1 MRGRGSKY
9 EVGRYIQSGSVV
21 STEHLVGI
29 SLYEPTELVM
39 SAAAGT
45 PLDDIR
51 NILAEHGQQLAFEP
65 IDLGPAL
72 GTHTGQSSIG
82 GVFAT
87 NLSGSRRIQVGAAR
101 DHLLGVTCVNG
112 WGEAFKS
119 GGRVMKNVTG
129 YDLCKAVAGSWGTLA
144 VVTEVT
150 MKVLPQA
157 AETRTL
163 LCFGLPDQTAVDV
176 MTLCLGTPFEVSG
189 TVHLQAPLAA
199 KLSDQDV
206 ARGAAAVTAIRIENF
221 PSPARYRI
229 GKLKDRLA
237 AYSPSVELD
246 NARSRIFWEEI
257 RTLARLR
264 LVQPPAVA
272 HLHHAVARR
281 EARRRHRPHPRYPR
295 RLRLVR
301 RADLARGASH
311 HRRRHR
317 GDPPRHRRIWRP
329 RHADP
334 RRARN
339 ARERRRVP
347 AARAVARSPH
357 HAAESCVRSGRNS
370 QSWPHVSRGLGLTM
384 HTNFSHEQLQDPT
397 IARADAMLKRCVHC
411 GFCTATCPTYVLLGD
426 ERDSPRGRIYLIKEM
441 FEQGT
446 VTAPVSYHI
455 DRCLSCL
462 SCMTTCPSGVDYMHL
477 VDLARI
483 RIDHKRSPA
492 QKTTRWLLAKTLPN
506 PGRFRIALLFGWLAR
521 PFRGLFSALGMKTGA
536 AALALAPSRLP
547 SLKTPKRESLVRPAG
562 APVKRVALLLGCVQD
577 VLEPSINQA
586 AIRLLRRHGVEVV
599 MPTEEACCGALQ
611 HQLGRED
618 EAHKAARRNVDAW
631 SSALRE
637 GPLDA
642 ILTTA
647 SGCGTMIKDYGHLL
661 ARDRGYAER
670 ATDMSRIARDIS
682 EFIYELGLLPPL
694 AWTSLRVAY
703 HSACSL
709 EHGQQVGNEPR
720 SLLSQAGFTV
730 LEVPEGHICC
740 GSAGT
745 YNMLQPELSGQLR
758 DRKLKNIASVKPDLI
773 ATGNIGCMTQ
783 LQRGSGV
790 PVVHTVELLDWATGG
805 PCPKPLEK
813 LKDKVHPIQSLMEL
827 AGAR

>member
-1 MRGRGSKY
+1 
-9 EVGRYIQSGSVV
+9 
-21 STEHLVGI
+21 
-29 SLYEPTELVM
+29 
-39 SAAAGT
+39 
-45 PLDDIR
+45 
-51 NILAEHGQQLAFEP
+51 
-65 IDLGPAL
+65 
-72 GTHTGQSSIG
+72 
-82 GVFAT
+82 
-87 NLSGSRRIQVGAAR
+87 
-101 DHLLGVTCVNG
+101 
-112 WGEAFKS
+112 
-119 GGRVMKNVTG
+119 
-129 YDLCKAVAGSWGTLA
+129 
-144 VVTEVT
+144 
-150 MKVLPQA
+150 
-157 AETRTL
+157 
-163 LCFGLPDQTAVDV
+163 
-176 MTLCLGTPFEVSG
+176 
-189 TVHLQAPLAA
+189 
-199 KLSDQDV
+199 
-206 ARGAAAVTAIRIENF
+206 
-221 PSPARYRI
+221 
-229 GKLKDRLA
+229 
-237 AYSPSVELD
+237 
-246 NARSRIFWEEI
+246 
-257 RTLARLR
+257 
-264 LVQPPAVA
+264 
-272 HLHHAVARR
+272 
-281 EARRRHRPHPRYPR
+281 
-295 RLRLVR
+295 
-301 RADLARGASH
+301 
-311 HRRRHR
+311 
-317 GDPPRHRRIWRP
+317 
-329 RHADP
+329 
-334 RRARN
+334 
-339 ARERRRVP
+339 
-347 AARAVARSPH
+347 
-357 HAAESCVRSGRNS
+357 
-370 QSWPHVSRGLGLTM
+370 M

-521 PFRGLFSALGMKTGA
+521 PFRGLLSALGMKTGA

-586 AIRLLRRHGVEVV
+586 AIRLLKRHGVEVV

-611 HQLGRED
+611 HHLGHEN

-773 ATGNIGCMTQ
+773 AHGNIGCMTQ
-783 LQRGSGV
+783 LQRGSAV
-790 PVVHTVELLDWATGG
+790 PMVHTVELLDWATGG

>member
-1 MRGRGSKY
+1 MREISDLVAEAANAKIPLEVRGRGSKY

-87 NLSGSRRIQVGAAR
+87 NLSGSRRIQAGAAR

-112 WGEAFKS
+112 WGEPFKS

-129 YDLCKAVAGSWGTLA
+129 YDLCKAVAGSWGTFA

-257 RTLARLR
+257 RTLRAFASSNRPLWR
-264 LVQPPAVA
+264 ISTTPSRA
-272 HLHHAVARR
+272 R
-281 EARRRHRPHPRYPR
+281 EARRRHRPHPRHPR

-301 RADLARGASH
+301 RADLARGAGH
-311 HRRRHR
+311 HRRRHG

-329 RHADP
+329 CHADP
-334 RRARN
+334 RRARD
-339 ARERRRVP
+339 ARQRRRVP
-347 AARAVARSPH
+347 AARAVARGAH
-357 HAAESCVRSGRNS
+357 DAAESRFRSGRHS

-492 QKTTRWLLAKTLPN
+492 QKTTRWLLRQDAAEP
-506 PGRFRIALLFGWLAR
+506 
-521 PFRGLFSALGMKTGA
+521 SAL
-536 AALALAPSRLP
+536 PHR
-547 SLKTPKRESLVRPAG
+547 
-562 APVKRVALLLGCVQD
+562 
-577 VLEPSINQA
+577 
-586 AIRLLRRHGVEVV
+586 
-599 MPTEEACCGALQ
+599 ACC
-611 HQLGRED
+611 
-618 EAHKAARRNVDAW
+618 
-631 SSALRE
+631 SAGWRV
-637 GPLDA
+637 PSA
-642 ILTTA
+642 V
-647 SGCGTMIKDYGHLL
+647 C
-661 ARDRGYAER
+661 
-670 ATDMSRIARDIS
+670 SR
-682 EFIYELGLLPPL
+682 
-694 AWTSLRVAY
+694 
-703 HSACSL
+703 HSA
-709 EHGQQVGNEPR
+709 
-720 SLLSQAGFTV
+720 
-730 LEVPEGHICC
+730 
-740 GSAGT
+740 
-745 YNMLQPELSGQLR
+745 
-758 DRKLKNIASVKPDLI
+758 
-773 ATGNIGCMTQ
+773 
-783 LQRGSGV
+783 
-790 PVVHTVELLDWATGG
+790 
-805 PCPKPLEK
+805 
-813 LKDKVHPIQSLMEL
+813 
-827 AGAR
+827 